1 MQGYTIR
8 IANGIKEADGNLMGV
23 KLGRVCLAQD
33 IPVAAVADAFGVT
46 RQTIYY
52 WFLGKSEPRGPAC
65 EAIEA
70 YIANLA

>member
-8 IANGIKEADGNLMGV
+8 IAQGIKEADGNLMGV

-33 IPVAAVADAFGVT
+33 IPVSTVAETLGVT
-46 RQTIYY
+46 RQTIYH

-65 EAIEA
+65 EAIKA
-70 YIANLA
+70 YIADLA